1 MASERYTLVPHAA
14 SLRHFNQVA
23 RIWITGRHRD
33 AGSASFF
40 PASPTKPQK
49 KEVRMKDIEKR
60 SQELREER
68 TNLSKELDDA
78 RELAPQAIIEG
89 RQPPPTAS
97 LAERLANLDAAISTL
112 DARLADAS
120 EARDRARRT
129 RQVQS
134 GLEATSERQ
143 KLAAAVDSALSA
155 LAKNWSAYRE
165 AVRHG
170 VGSTA
175 AAGGDVA
182 PIDRVLT
189 NNRQSEAL
197 IKALIAAGN
206 QELVRSLGIDTPIKA
221 RHAITLEDAES
232 RVSHSL
238 NVELA
243 RIKAASPQRGI
254 AMQAQKDLEDY

>member
-1 MASERYTLVPHAA
+1 
-14 SLRHFNQVA
+14 
-23 RIWITGRHRD
+23 
-33 AGSASFF
+33 
-40 PASPTKPQK
+40 
-49 KEVRMKDIEKR
+49 MKDIEKR
-60 SQELREER
+60 LQELREER
-68 TNLSKELDDA
+68 TTLSKELDDA

-112 DARLADAS
+112 EARLADAS
-120 EARDRARRT
+120 EAQDRARRT

-134 GLEATSERQ
+134 ALDATSERR

-165 AVRHG
+165 AVRQG

-221 RHAITLEDAES
+221 RHAISVEDAES
-232 RVSHSL
+232 RVSDSL

-243 RIKAASPQRGI
+243 RIKATSPQRGI
-254 AMQAQKDLEDY
+254 AKQAQKELEDYLK